1 MKKTI
6 IIRDQFGHGIA
17 AVNFAAAYGVKGLI
31 IPKKENKE
39 DYEAEAS
46 KIFDILSFF
55 SRNLEVVP
63 FEEKEKAEEKG
74 WDVISDLKAGI
85 LPDEVWEKFAASQLC
100 PGCTEGLPEY
110 KEMPQGSVL
119 FIPQKLVSDGE
130 CGVTAAQQSL
140 NPQVFSFLKE
150 SGVSLVLGQHF
161 HKVNDLEAV
170 QNLAK
175 DFQLYVP
182 GMTENHEVFGIRG
195 VAHEKYYNMYASLKA
210 SVGIAGT
217 HTWILL
223 TMFPD
228 IPQIILYN
236 KKGVEHWEAISNA
249 YQARGKKII
258 VIGFDEESNF
268 AELAKTIEEAY
279 KTL

>member
-1 MKKTI
+1 MKAI
-6 IIRDQFGHGIA
+6 IVRDQFGHGIA

-31 IPKKENKE
+31 VPKKENKE

-46 KIFDILSFF
+46 KIFEILSFF

-74 WDVISDLKAGI
+74 WDIIADLKAGI
-85 LPDEVWEKFAASQLC
+85 LPDEAWEQFATSQLW

-150 SGVSLVLGQHF
+150 SGVPLVLGQHF

-175 DFQLYVP
+175 DFKLYVP

-223 TMFPD
+223 AMFPD
-228 IPQIILYN
+228 TPQIILYN
-236 KKGVEHWEAISNA
+236 KKGVEHWEAIAKA
-249 YQARGKKII
+249 YQEKGKKII
-258 VIGFDEESNF
+258 VIGFDEETDIN
-268 AELAKTIEEAY
+268 ELSRTIKKCWEN
-279 KTL
+279 L